1 MLDKLWCAGHW
12 TGGGLAAGAVLL
24 MTGCTWVEP
33 TDEGAQVEV
42 VQTDAVADC
51 HRVGTTRVSVLDRL
65 AGVPRSYRK
74 LEQELDTLARNSA
87 ARMDGDR
94 VVAETEI
101 VDGERTYAV
110 YDCSRPR
117 QEEAGSDGAEV
128 FPLR

>member
-1 MLDKLWCAGHW
+1 MLDELCCAARR
-12 TGGGLAAGAVLL
+12 TGGALAAGAVLL

-42 VQTDAVADC
+42 VQADTVADC
-51 HRVGTTRVSVLDRL
+51 RRLGITRVSVLNRL
-65 AGVPRSYRK
+65 AGIPRSYRK

-110 YDCSRPR
+110 YDCRRPR
-117 QEEAGSDGAEV
+117 QEEVDTGGAEV